1 MLARLNASLVSVDTA
16 CVEGSTGRLNSARG
30 FREYVRNKPGT
41 AARAVDLIHARTGR
55 EGRVPASI
63 GLYIVEKHRQK
74 IQVSCVRVYI
84 LGNNDSDNRAQKK

>member
-1 MLARLNASLVSVDTA
+1 M
-16 CVEGSTGRLNSARG
+16 NSARG

-41 AARAVDLIHARTGR
+41 AARAVDLIRARTGR

-84 LGNNDSDNRAQKK
+84 LGNNDSDNRAQKKMTKGAKAAAVEKTKIYRRG